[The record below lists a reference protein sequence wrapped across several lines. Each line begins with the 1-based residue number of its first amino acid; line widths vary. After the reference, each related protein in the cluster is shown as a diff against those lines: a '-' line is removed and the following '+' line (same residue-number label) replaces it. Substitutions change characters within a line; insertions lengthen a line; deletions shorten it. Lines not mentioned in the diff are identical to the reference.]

1 MKQKLQNIFH
11 KIKNIPFLQKK
22 PLYLVLTI
30 VLSILLLA
38 DVALAVLLPDTGNM
52 GNAGNMQEMQMPGA
66 DGQMEFGDG
75 SGFADGGDEAEDAD
89 GDESDSGE
97 FDGESEIT
105 ADEGAETG
113 SEDDT
118 DTDESDAGSESDT
131 STEGN
136 RGDNDRGESEDTDTD
151 GASADSDS
159 MTAMRG
165 DASGNDESAGES
177 SEMPDMSELE
187 DGEMSDMSSMGN
199 GEAPD
204 GASIGDGEM
213 PDMSSGGNGE
223 MPDMSS
229 AGEDESGDLSSDEE
243 TDAADS
249 SFGRGDSA
257 GTQQNTRSVMSVLQT
272 IRSHWLL
279 ILIILAVLDAGSIFM
294 LIRISR
300 RQKKEAEAKRL
311 ALLEQAS
318 DGEIHLARPKK
329 KESKHSHY
337 LWIIAVVVIVLLVL
351 IVKALTGQT
360 TSSGT
365 ETEATT
371 YSETAELGDIST
383 VLPGTG
389 TLEEEDAEELS
400 LPDEVEITEWYVSN
414 GDTIEEGDTIA
425 AVDAVSVMTA
435 IASVQETLTS
445 LDEALEACEEDAV
458 SGTITAAADGRV
470 IKIYASADTSVV
482 DTMYESDALMLL
494 SLDGYMAV
502 SFETD
507 ADISAG
513 DSVDVTLSD
522 GTVVSGKVE
531 SVASTTAV
539 VILSD
544 DGTELG
550 DAVTVADEDGTLIGE
565 GTLYIHSE
573 LKVTGFTGTVS
584 SISVSEGD
592 EVDGGDTLL
601 SLTDTD
607 YTGEYEL
614 LLEQRADLET
624 QMDTLFQLY
633 EDGYIYASCSGVV
646 SGLSDSADDTSSDSE
661 SDAEE
666 SNEESATD
674 TEDSTD
680 TASVSDTDSTE
691 ESTETASA
699 SESSTSGGGSNNNL
713 VKMAFAT
720 SSSDISGYQ
729 VQTLSY
735 SESSSVYLTIDSGQN
750 TSVSTVSSVS
760 ENSATLSNA
769 QAGGSSSTISTS
781 SDSSTLGTSGD
792 SSTLSTSGDGT
803 ADGTSGDEGGSADEE
818 DSSVTTYIGVITAV
832 SDGNVTIS
840 LLTDSESD
848 SMTLSLDTLTG
859 ITIYN
864 GSASQGTVSDIA
876 EGDVLIVSYSGDTA
890 AWALCIS
897 SSGTSSDSE
906 GTDTGEQGQSESGQE
921 TDASA
926 NQTGEV
932 SDVSDADVQTGTEET
947 GDTASDMTGTDTT
960 TATEAEEAASEA
972 LEEEVSSTYSV
983 SETTWLAITPQD
995 TMTIE
1000 ITVDEMD
1007 ILSVELGQE
1016 AAITLDAFP
1025 GQSFTGTVTS
1035 IDESGTNSGGS
1046 SKYTAVITMDRE
1058 DGMLAGMN
1066 ASAVITLSMT
1076 EDVLLISEDAL
1087 VEEDN
1092 TTYVYTTYDE
1102 ETDTLGG
1109 LVEVTTGLSDGE
1121 NVEITSGLEEGDTY
1135 CYSILDVV
1143 NYSSS
1148 YASGG
1153 NGSFSLESL
1162 FGGGG
1167 R

>member
-1 MKQKLQNIFH
+1 MKQKLQNIFY

-52 GNAGNMQEMQMPGA
+52 GNAGNMQEMQMPGS
-66 DGQMEFGDG
+66 DGEMEFGGD

-89 GDESDSGE
+89 GDESD
-97 FDGESEIT
+97 GESGNT
-105 ADEGAETG
+105 ADEDDENG
-113 SEDDT
+113 SENNA
-118 DTDESDAGSESDT
+118 DTDESDAESDI

-136 RGDNDRGESEDTDTD
+136 RGDNESGESEDTDTD
-151 GASADSDS
+151 GASTDSES

-165 DASGNDESAGES
+165 GASGNDESAGES
-177 SEMPDMSELE
+177 SGMPDMSELE
-187 DGEMSDMSSMGN
+187 DGEM
-199 GEAPD
+199 PD
-204 GASIGDGEM
+204 GASMGDGEM

-229 AGEDESGDLSSDEE
+229 SGEDESGDLSSDEE

-249 SFGRGDSA
+249 SFGRGDAA
-257 GTQQNTRSVMSVLQT
+257 GIQQNTLSAMSVLQT
-272 IRSHWLL
+272 IRTHWLL

-300 RQKKEAEAKRL
+300 RQKKEEEAKQI
-311 ALLEQAS
+311 ALLEQAA
-318 DGEIHLARPKK
+318 DGEVHLARPKK

-351 IVKALTGQT
+351 IVKSLTGQT
-360 TSSGT
+360 ASSGT

-389 TLEEEDAEELS
+389 TLEEEDAEDLS

-414 GDTIEEGDTIA
+414 GDTVEEGDTLA

-435 IASVQETLTS
+435 IASVQDTLTS
-445 LDEALEACEEDAV
+445 LDEALEDCEEDAV

-522 GTVVSGKVE
+522 GTAVSGKVE
-531 SVASTTAV
+531 SVASTMAV

-544 DGTELG
+544 DGPELG
-550 DAVTVADEDGTLIGE
+550 DAVTVADEDGTVIGE

-592 EVDGGDTLL
+592 EVDSGDTLI

-614 LLEQRADLET
+614 LLEQRAELET

-633 EDGYIYASCSGVV
+633 EDGYLYASCSGVV
-646 SGLSDSADDTSSDSE
+646 SGLSDSADDISSDSGVD
-661 SDAEE
+661 S
-666 SNEESATD
+666 
-674 TEDSTD
+674 EDSADESGSDTDSADDGTD
-680 TASVSDTDSTE
+680 TASASDTDTLGTSDTDSADN
-691 ESTETASA
+691 STETANEADSA
-699 SESSTSGGGSNNNL
+699 SGGSS
-713 VKMAFAT
+713 ADADST
-720 SSSDISGYQ
+720 ASSGTAGYQ
-729 VQTLSY
+729 AQTLSCAG
-735 SESSSVYLTIDSGQN
+735 SSSAYLTIDSGQG
-750 TSVSTVSSVS
+750 TVVLTVSSVPES
-760 ENSATLSNA
+760 KSTLNNAEEGSSSATLST
-769 QAGGSSSTISTS
+769 SDDSPTVSTS
-781 SDSSTLGTSGD
+781 ADNAENGTVVD
-792 SSTLSTSGDGT
+792 E
-803 ADGTSGDEGGSADEE
+803 DGTSDDEE
-818 DSSVTTYIGVITAV
+818 ASVTVYTGIVTAV
-832 SDGNVTIS
+832 SDGSVTIS
-840 LLTDSESD
+840 LLTNSEDEDGSV
-848 SMTLSLDTLTG
+848 TLSLDTSASVTV
-859 ITIYN
+859 YN

-876 EGDVLIVSYSGDTA
+876 VGDVLIVSYHGDT
-890 AWALCIS
+890 LSGVVCIS
-897 SSGTSSDSE
+897 SSVVSSDSE
-906 GTDTGEQGQSESGQE
+906 ESEEGTGTEGQSQNESGQE
-921 TDASA
+921 TSTSEKQEDSA
-926 NQTGEV
+926 AADNEGEQQSGQTEGSETVSGEM
-932 SDVSDADVQTGTEET
+932 SDAAAA

-960 TATEAEEAASEA
+960 TATEAEETASEA

-995 TMTIE
+995 MMTIE

-1007 ILSVELGQE
+1007 ILSVEIGQE

-1066 ASAVITLSMT
+1066 ASAVITLST
-1076 EDVLLISEDAL
+1076 AEDVLLVSEDAL
-1087 VEEDN
+1087 VEENN

-1109 LVEVTTGLSDGE
+1109 LVEVTTGLSDSE
-1121 NVEITSGLEEGDTY
+1121 NVEITSGLEEGDAY

-1143 NYSSS
+1143 NYGSSF
-1148 YASGG
+1148 ASSGS
-1153 NGSFSLESL
+1153 GSFSLESV